1 MLIRA
6 ASTAVAAGL
15 VSLLLAAAPIRP
27 ATLATIAPKDTAAPA
42 SAPQVDRTAKTDLE
56 PRRLSRKER
65 TEDMVLPVTVNGRRA
80 WNGRLKIKFRDE
92 LGMRADLVPA
102 PTVRGA
108 DEAAVR
114 QANELLDTFGAS
126 VRRAIRTPEGK
137 LRTLKEKAESISKKA
152 QADLESIMFVD
163 VRPDQLLDAAKA
175 FNRLDIVEWSYIDR
189 DPVPTSPDSLLGA
202 DNLSQQFGC
211 GADGPGA
218 GNGVVNCYT
227 ASPNTRCSA
236 LGGGAGCNSLAACT
250 NPNGPQPPCRF
261 GCNDLGCCEA
271 VSLLLPNCSS
281 EESGNGWDNLCAAYA
296 NLLCARTVYDAEGN
310 VFGTGSPPVPAIP
323 SQYKYDPCFALR
335 GPVNVPP
342 FPIPNDVNV
351 LVYGQAQ
358 AIAGYTI
365 STSAIDP
372 RPSTLGVKTFAVPA
386 NPAARG
392 FVAGVAVKAV
402 TNTAVPGF
410 PTVTLT
416 GTAAGPAVGGVL
428 NITMTAT
435 TAPETIPGTATPF
448 PAQTGWTVFTTL
460 EGMVPGQLLSYS
472 TLSNGDYDAATGLTR
487 VTYPNN
493 TVQDEANPVTDVP
506 QKARPDPSLE
516 GAYVAIS
523 VGCFIPHPGRGC
535 NDPPC
540 CVYVCRNDP
549 SCCQVA
555 WDDDCVALAQ
565 AAPVG
570 TTLPSPCANPT
581 LPTGV
586 FPPGGTTPMLTGGQD
601 TNNLR
606 ARGFQ
611 AYTVGN
617 AILSAAE
624 PLPAGVTYPA
634 KAPTVVDNSPTSN
647 RTNINSN
654 AGTLNVI
661 NSGFRGGGLRLY
673 DVGGELS
680 YLSVL
685 QQLGFNQGWDP
696 KNLAQS
702 TVNVKGFGDGITI
715 AVLDFNAFLN
725 HEDLVGR
732 VTPEQPEQ
740 TQILIESFPLNPNH
754 GTAVLGIVGAARNTI
769 GMTGIA
775 WQSDIRF
782 YPIVSRQ
789 EGARLDTAMANAIVD
804 LDQGDVLLLPIGLE
818 AFESPVQGVRGDTIL
833 RDPAVFALATTASS
847 AGICVV
853 ASAGNDA
860 AAVRTS
866 PDSQGDSGAIVVGG
880 AWPGFQ
886 LAVNPSTGNP
896 GPATF
901 PGANFCR
908 VRTSN
913 FTDPENPT
921 NLVNCSGWGEGVATL
936 GYGDLFRGTNAP
948 ISDPLELDR
957 LRSYTADF
965 GGTSASAA
973 MIAGWCACIQSFSV
987 AVFGS
992 PLGTTDLRTQITRPS
1007 NTFLQCGE
1015 VVTVNFPGY
1024 PEDADPIVGDIT
1036 RVDQVIALIGGFPRC
1051 GVTASSTVA
1060 LTLGG
1065 VPVFFD
1071 VITGTLEAGNTFSL
1085 REQDGNTVRLGA
1097 VRRRAGSRGN
1107 GFGAPLI
1114 YPITGGTTDIQ
1125 VNLDAPGAPQDLSV
1139 VGLLS
1144 NARASI
1150 STPVIQLVYFYNFT
1164 QQRWVSAGSAFLT
1177 PALPAPTTVFQ
1188 PVGNIVD
1195 YATGAAGGGSTIYAR
1210 SYTVGF
1216 TSNSYS
1222 VIYDQLLLGVE
1233 EDIFNP

>member
-6 ASTAVAAGL
+6 ASTAIAAGL
-15 VSLLLAAAPIRP
+15 VSLLLAAAPIKP
-27 ATLATIAPKDTAAPA
+27 ATIAALASKDTASPA
-42 SAPQVDRTAKTDLE
+42 QASRAEATGREDLQ
-56 PRRLSRKER
+56 PRRISRKER
-65 TEDMVLPVTVNGRRA
+65 TEDMVLPVTVTGRRA
-80 WNGRLKIKFRDE
+80 WNGRLKVKFRDE
-92 LGMRADLVPA
+92 LVMRADLVPA
-102 PTVRGA
+102 PTVRGS
-108 DEAAVR
+108 DEAAVK

-126 VRRAIRTPEGK
+126 ARRAIRTPSEK
-137 LRTLKEKAESISKKA
+137 LRALREKAQDISKKA
-152 QADLESIMFVD
+152 QADLESIMFID

-189 DPVPTSPDSLLGA
+189 DPVSMSPDSMLGA
-202 DNLSQQFGC
+202 DNLSQQYGC
-211 GADGPGA
+211 GTDGPGT

-227 ASPNTRCSA
+227 ASPNSRCSA

-261 GCNDLGCCEA
+261 GCNDTACCEQ
-271 VSLLLPNCSS
+271 VGLLLPNCSS

-296 NLLCARTVYDAEGN
+296 NLLCARTVYDSESN
-310 VFGTGSPPVPAIP
+310 QIGTGSPPVPAIP
-323 SQYKYDPCFALR
+323 TQYKYDPCFAMR
-335 GPVNVPP
+335 GPLNVPP
-342 FPIPNDVNV
+342 FPTPNDIAV
-351 LVYGQAQ
+351 LVYGSAQ
-358 AIAGYTI
+358 AIAGYSN
-365 STSAIDP
+365 STTVTSPIAP
-372 RPSTLGVKTFAVPA
+372 LGARVFALPA
-386 NPAARG
+386 TPAPRG
-392 FVAGVAVKAV
+392 FAAGAAVKAV
-402 TNTAVPGF
+402 ANTAVAGV

-416 GTAAGPAVGGVL
+416 GTVTSLVGSTLTL
-428 NITMTAT
+428 NITAT
-435 TAPETIPGTATPF
+435 TAPATIPGTATPF
-448 PAQTGWTVFTTL
+448 PTQNAWTIFTSD
-460 EGMVPGQLLSYS
+460 EGLVPGQLLSYN
-472 TLSNGDYDAATGLTR
+472 TLSNGDYDAATGLSR

-493 TVQDEANPVTDVP
+493 TSQDEANPVTDVP
-506 QKARPDPSLE
+506 QRARPDPSLE
-516 GAYVAIS
+516 GAFVAIS
-523 VGCFIPHPGRGC
+523 VGCFVEHPGRGC

-540 CVYVCRNDP
+540 CVYVCRVDA
-549 SCCQVA
+549 SCCQVG
-555 WDDDCVALAQ
+555 WDEDCVAIAQ
-565 AAPVG
+565 AAPNG
-570 TTLPSPCANPT
+570 TTLPSPCANPA
-581 LPTGV
+581 LPSAQ
-586 FPPGGTTPMLTGGQD
+586 FPPAGTTPLLTGGQD
-601 TNNLR
+601 SASLR

-617 AILSAAE
+617 ALLSPSE
-624 PLPAGVTYPA
+624 PLPAGVTFPA
-634 KAPTVVDNSPTSN
+634 KAPTVVDNNPASP
-647 RTNINSN
+647 RTNPNSN

-685 QQLGFNQGWDP
+685 QQLGLNQGWNPND
-696 KNLAQS
+696 LAQS
-702 TVNVKGFGDGITI
+702 TVNVKGFGDGVTV

-725 HEDLVGR
+725 HEDLAGR
-732 VTPEQPEQ
+732 VTAEQPTQ
-740 TQILIESFPLNPNH
+740 TQILVESFPLNPNH
-754 GTAVLGIVGAARNTI
+754 GTAVLGIVGAARNSI

-775 WQSDIRF
+775 WQSDMRF
-782 YPIVSRQ
+782 YPIVSRE
-789 EGARLDTAMANAIVD
+789 EGARLDTALANAIVD
-804 LDQGDVLLLPIGLE
+804 LDQGDVILLPIGLE
-818 AFESPVQGVRGDTIL
+818 AFEAPVQGVRGDTIL
-833 RDPAVFALATTASS
+833 RDPAVFTLVSSATS

-853 ASAGNDA
+853 ASAGNEA

-866 PDSQGDSGAIVVGG
+866 PDDEGDAGAIVVGG
-880 AWPGFQ
+880 AWPGYQ

-921 NLVNCSGWGEGVATL
+921 NVVNCSGWGEGVATL

-948 ISDPLELDR
+948 VSDPLELDR
-957 LRSYTADF
+957 LRSYTDNF

-973 MIAGWCACIQSFSV
+973 MVAGWCACIQSFST
-987 AVFGS
+987 AIFGS
-992 PLGTTDLRTQITRPS
+992 PLGTNDLRVQITRPS

-1015 VVTVNFPGY
+1015 VVTTAFPGY
-1024 PEDADPIVGDIT
+1024 PEDSDPIVGDIT

-1065 VPVFFD
+1065 SPVFFD

-1107 GFGAPLI
+1107 GFGAPLL

-1125 VNLDAPGAPQDLSV
+1125 VNLDAPGAPEDLSV

-1177 PALPAPTTVFQ
+1177 PGLPAPTTIFQ